1 MRIHCGSAEHF
12 VDAIDQSLGNSVFQT
27 LGFVVHFSPAH
38 AEHFHEKELDQPVPT
53 DDHAREFLACSR
65 EAHAKVR
72 LVVDEAR
79 FRQRLDHRRRSA
91 RNHAQGRRDLPHW
104 NKRIGR
110 ARRDLREIDG
120 LQIVLDRLR
129 GQHGDIMYNRRG
141 MDVSDLRRKILH
153 ALDAA
158 RVEAASKRT
167 ETDAAQA
174 AYDKLL
180 QDVAVPLLLQAQSI
194 LKAERHAFTVHSPL
208 GSARLVSDT
217 HSETFLELA
226 LDTSGD
232 RPQVVTRISVARGA
246 KRVAVEERPLAPGK
260 AIKDLGEQDIA
271 AMLVATIPK
280 LIK

>member
-1 MRIHCGSAEHF
+1 
-12 VDAIDQSLGNSVFQT
+12 
-27 LGFVVHFSPAH
+27 
-38 AEHFHEKELDQPVPT
+38 
-53 DDHAREFLACSR
+53 
-65 EAHAKVR
+65 
-72 LVVDEAR
+72 
-79 FRQRLDHRRRSA
+79 
-91 RNHAQGRRDLPHW
+91 
-104 NKRIGR
+104 
-110 ARRDLREIDG
+110 
-120 LQIVLDRLR
+120 
-129 GQHGDIMYNRRG
+129 